1 MAKVKFIGGAEEHE
15 SVTELEAGSDGAPP
29 AEVTLGEDTY
39 VSTKQDDDGVWVY
52 LMKPT
57 TTP

>member
-1 MAKVKFIGGAEEHE
+1 MVKVKFIGGADEHAA
-15 SVTELEAGSDGAPP
+15 VTELEVGSDGAPP
-29 AEVTLGEDTY
+29 TEVTLGEDTY
-39 VSTKQDDDGVWVY
+39 VTTKQDDDGVWVY